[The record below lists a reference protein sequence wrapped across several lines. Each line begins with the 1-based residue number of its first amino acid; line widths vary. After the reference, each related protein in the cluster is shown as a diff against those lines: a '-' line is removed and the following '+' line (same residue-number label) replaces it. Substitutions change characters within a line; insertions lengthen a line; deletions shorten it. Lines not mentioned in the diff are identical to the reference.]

1 MNKDEF
7 SSVHFYLFDDVY
19 FLRWNMRAFT
29 LICILVFVQIQMAI
43 RTKSHRG
50 DFVSLKTHKSPRW
63 DLGHLNDMRAFT
75 LICIFKFDEQ
85 KKIVQIQIAIRT
97 KSRRWDFV

>member
-29 LICILVFVQIQMAI
+29 LICILKFVQIQMAI

-50 DFVSLKTHKSPRW
+50 DFVSLKTPQVPPVGLVTFKWHARIHA
-63 DLGHLNDMRAFT
+63 HLH
-75 LICIFKFDEQ
+75 I
-85 KKIVQIQIAIRT
+85 
-97 KSRRWDFV
+97 